1 MQFRTPGLESFSQWK
16 FWCKRILWL
25 MEATLF
31 SMIFFPLSRCSP
43 NFCITMKLLCWR
55 FFFFFLR
62 NQYTIVDDVW
72 AHILTTSRTSSKFAI
87 PCNDINIL
95 LLIPELIGLGR
106 YMLALHKNSP
116 NTFLSS
122 LYVWL
127 ALSPSLCSWAYLEKR
142 HSWYMILQRVSS
154 CSLYSSNF
162 GKSTLSPTTF

>member
-1 MQFRTPGLESFSQWK
+1 MSFK
-16 FWCKRILWL
+16 LHH
-25 MEATLF
+25 
-31 SMIFFPLSRCSP
+31 
-43 NFCITMKLLCWR
+43 LLCCSKEMVMSFWVLKINY
-55 FFFFFLR
+55 FFLR
-62 NQYTIVDDVW
+62 NQYST
-72 AHILTTSRTSSKFAI
+72 HILTTSRTSSKFAI

-127 ALSPSLCSWAYLEKR
+127 PLSPSLCSWAYLEKR